1 LEREK
6 KIVQIKWNLFFSQEA
21 QKEKEREENLVE
33 EDNFLF
39 VCCSM

>member
-1 LEREK
+1 LERK
-6 KIVQIKWNLFFSQEA
+6 KNLYKLNGTYFFSQEA

-39 VCCSM
+39 VCCNM